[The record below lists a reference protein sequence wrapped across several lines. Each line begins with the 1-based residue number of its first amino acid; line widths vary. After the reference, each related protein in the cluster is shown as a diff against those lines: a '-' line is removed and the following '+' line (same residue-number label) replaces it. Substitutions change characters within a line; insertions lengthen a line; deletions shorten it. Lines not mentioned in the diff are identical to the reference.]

1 MADERLLTVEI
12 ADWEGQVWAGQ
23 GTFLTAPT
31 VEGSVGIY
39 PRHEPFL
46 ALLGNGEVKVD
57 LPAGGAFR
65 ATVAGG
71 FFSVDSDIV
80 TIVTDDA
87 TVVE

>member
-1 MADERLLTVEI
+1 MAGERLLTVEI
-12 ADWEGQVWAGQ
+12 ADWEGQVWSGQ

-31 VEGSVGIY
+31 VEGSVGVY

-46 ALLGNGEVKVD
+46 ALLGNGEVKVE
-57 LPAGGAFR
+57 LPEGGVYR
-65 ATVAGG
+65 ARVEGG

-87 TVVE
+87 ESI